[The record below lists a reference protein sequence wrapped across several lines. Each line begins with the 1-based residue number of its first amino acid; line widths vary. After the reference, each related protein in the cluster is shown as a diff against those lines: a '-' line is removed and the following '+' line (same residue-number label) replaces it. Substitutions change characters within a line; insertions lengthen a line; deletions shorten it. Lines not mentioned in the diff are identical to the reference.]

1 VNYYQRHLG
10 DYAKDTSHLS
20 MLEHG
25 AYTLLLDRYYSTDGP
40 IPADQAHRLTRA
52 KSREE
57 RAAVDVVLAE
67 FFELI
72 EGCWSNRRAEEE
84 LGKANS
90 RIEVA
95 QANGKR
101 GGRKPRTNPAT
112 KAEPNRN
119 PLGSVDADPDD
130 PDGNPDRTQ
139 QEPTGLP
146 LGSEN
151 GTQKQAIH
159 SPVTNNQKTKT
170 ARGAAPS
177 VLVSIDEIVSEG
189 AEYTHARDWLA
200 YRKSKGHALTPT
212 AWAQTK
218 AQAVKAKLTIAQVV
232 EMLAGSQWMGFR
244 ADWMLNPASNPG
256 GYRSPASPTATVPS
270 NVADETSAYLE
281 AQANRGA
288 VRPPSEVLAA
298 LNKLTAKVVV
308 DATDP
313 VSQ

>member
-1 VNYYQRHLG
+1 VNYYPFHIGDYLSATRHLSWEE
-10 DYAKDTSHLS
+10 DA
-20 MLEHG
+20 
-25 AYTLLLDRYYSTDGP
+25 AYRRLLDTYYTTEKAL
-40 IPADQAHRLTRA
+40 PAELRAVCRLVLAVTE
-52 KSREE
+52 SQRE
-57 RAAVDVVLAE
+57 AVEVVLVE
-67 FFELI
+67 FFLLTS
-72 EGCWSNRRAEEE
+72 EGWINNRANAEIDAMR
-84 LGKANS
+84 GRQHKARDKAN
-90 RIEVA
+90 
-95 QANGKR
+95 KR
-101 GGRKPRTNPAT
+101 WHKPEPEPSIAALDKPAMPQDVLEN
-112 KAEPNRN
+112 AAA
-119 PLGSVDADPDD
+119 SVDDAVADAAASIPDAVALL
-130 PDGNPDRTQ
+130 
-139 QEPTGLP
+139 PT
-146 LGSEN
+146 
-151 GTQKQAIH
+151 
-159 SPVTNNQKTKT
+159 PVPVPVIKTKT
-170 ARGAAPS
+170 GAKSAAPS

-244 ADWMLNPASNPG
+244 ADWILNPASNPG